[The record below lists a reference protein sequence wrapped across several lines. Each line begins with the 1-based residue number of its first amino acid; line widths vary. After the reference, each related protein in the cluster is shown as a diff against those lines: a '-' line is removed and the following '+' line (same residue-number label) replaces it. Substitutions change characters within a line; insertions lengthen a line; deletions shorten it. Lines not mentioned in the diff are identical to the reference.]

1 MQRQAGHPFFRCNG
15 SKDRV
20 VVSDSPI
27 HVAGEVF
34 AQHGQIQQGDLGV
47 GLGLQP
53 VDDAFD
59 VQAIPGKR
67 RFFGKLLFLAIG
79 VFPRLA
85 ERRIDIIRTDQDGH
99 DIGPTG
105 DDIVQTLQQVIGEIA
120 VDARVHE
127 FIAVRGKPP
136 FKHLDVVRAHHA
148 VRDAVAGTD
157 DERTRGGLPS
167 AFQKGA
173 GVVFRRTH
181 PRPHLENFQVS
192 TISSSISSRIGMP
205 SLPISGI
212 SGLSLRAASTA
223 PGWTATNR
231 KPRFW

>member
-1 MQRQAGHPFFRCNG
+1 MKGHAGQPFFRRNCV
-15 SKDRV
+15 KDRIV
-20 VVSDSPI
+20 ISDPLI

-47 GLGLQP
+47 GLGLQA

-67 RFFGKLLFLAIG
+67 RFFGKLLLLAIA

-105 DDIVQTLQQVIGEIA
+105 DDIVQTLQQVIGQIA

-127 FIAVRGKPP
+127 LIAIRGKPP
-136 FKHLDVVRAHHA
+136 FKHLDIVRAHRA
-148 VRDAVAGTD
+148 VGDAVSGTD
-157 DERTRGGLPS
+157 DKRARGGLPS
-167 AFQKGA
+167 ALQKGA

-181 PRPHLENFQVS
+181 PRTHPGEVCRKQNAKRQQHNNDN
-192 TISSSISSRIGMP
+192 
-205 SLPISGI
+205 
-212 SGLSLRAASTA
+212 TA
-223 PGWTATNR
+223 QER
-231 KPRFW
+231 